1 MKKIRIYGIIVLG
14 ILFLTIICICFIV
27 ATKSSSSPKKP
38 IIKTETLGYMGILKT
53 NEPVGEYDG
62 YSVIEQDGIK
72 YKVWMEEK
80 NYDKEN

>member
-1 MKKIRIYGIIVLG
+1 MKKIKIYGIIVLG
-14 ILFLTIICICFIV
+14 ILFLIIICICFIV
-27 ATKSSSSPKKP
+27 TTKSSSSTTPL
-38 IIKTETLGYMGILKT
+38 IKTETLGYMGIIKT

-62 YSVIEQDGIK
+62 YSVIEQDGVK

>member
-14 ILFLTIICICFIV
+14 ILFLAIIIICFI
-27 ATKSSSSPKKP
+27 ATARTTPKNP
-38 IIKTETLGYMGILKT
+38 PIKTETLGYMGILKT

-62 YSVIEQDGIK
+62 YSVIEQDGNK